1 MRRHFVGITGEALL
15 VLVVFGNGLAQT
27 GNGVLTGTVEDP
39 SKALIPGVTI
49 TALNT
54 DTGVATTAITN
65 ETGNYN
71 IPTLLP
77 GEYRLTAELPGFR
90 AVTYNNIQLGTN
102 ETKRFNFT
110 LQVGGVATNVDVN
123 IDAAALLT
131 TSNATIDNA
140 LPEYKVRDLPLVGD
154 NVLDLIGVLGGARVS
169 ALGGDFTTFAGISAG
184 YVNTSVNGQSVN
196 DGRYAAGVYS
206 TTRINPDMVREVR
219 LVLTPVDAEL
229 GRGNGKVQI
238 QTRSGTNQ
246 FRGSAAW
253 DVRNTAFDARSWFDN
268 RTVPKPPRSWQNQNQ
283 LT

>member
-1 MRRHFVGITGEALL
+1 MLL

-39 SKALIPGVTI
+39 SKALIPGVTL
-49 TALNT
+49 TATNIE
-54 DTGVATTAITN
+54 TGVTTTAITN

-77 GEYRLTAELPGFR
+77 GEYRLTAELPGFQG
-90 AVTYNNIQLGTN
+90 VTYNNIQLGTN

-131 TSNATIDNA
+131 TSNATIDNT
-140 LPEYKVRDLPLVGD
+140 LPEYKVRDLPLVGG

-169 ALGGDFTTFAGISAG
+169 ALGGDLTTFAGISAG
-184 YVNTSVNGQSVN
+184 YVNTSVNGQSVQ

-206 TTRINPDMVREVR
+206 TTRINPDMVSEIR
-219 LVLTPVDAEL
+219 LVLTPVDAEM
-229 GRGNGKVQI
+229 GRGNGQVQI
-238 QTRSGTNQ
+238 QSALEATSIAAALPGMFETRPWM
-246 FRGSAAW
+246 RG
-253 DVRNTAFDARSWFDN
+253 VGLT
-268 RTVPKPPRSWQNQNQ
+268 TVPCRSRHAIGR
-283 LT
+283 TSTSTR